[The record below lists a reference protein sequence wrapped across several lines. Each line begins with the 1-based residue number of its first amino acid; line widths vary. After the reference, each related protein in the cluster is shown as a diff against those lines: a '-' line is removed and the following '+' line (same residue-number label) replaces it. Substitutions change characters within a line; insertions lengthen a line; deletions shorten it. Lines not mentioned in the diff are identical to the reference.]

1 MIDVKDFKAIPGFG
15 IEGKTADEKHYLIGN
30 KKLMLENNVELA
42 NSEDE
47 QKLIS
52 DGNSILFVSLNKKLV
67 ALLGVSDVIKE
78 NVPQVITELKNKNI
92 DVVMLTGDNEK
103 QQT

>member
-1 MIDVKDFKAIPGFG
+1 
-15 IEGKTADEKHYLIGN
+15 
-30 KKLMLENNVELA
+30 MLENNVELT

-78 NVPQVITELKNKNI
+78 NVPQVITELKSKNI